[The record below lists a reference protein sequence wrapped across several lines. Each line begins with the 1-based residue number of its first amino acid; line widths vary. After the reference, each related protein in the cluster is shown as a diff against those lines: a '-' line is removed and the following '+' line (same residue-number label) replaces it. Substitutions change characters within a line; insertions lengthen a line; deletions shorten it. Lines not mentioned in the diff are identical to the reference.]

1 MTAPAEALADPVGTV
16 VCLVTTADP
25 ALERDLVRRIVE
37 QAGGRSKRRRLA
49 VELAGNPS
57 VLTTGRSP
65 ASKAAGDLLL
75 ALRAVG
81 ATGISLPWCADCGHR
96 VTSVQRRG
104 GHWYC
109 APCYVRPEDCAGC
122 GNTRQVAFR
131 DRQGRPRCSKCPDQ
145 DAGDPLLALVEVI
158 VVTDPGLP
166 AEAAAAAVKATVT
179 KQAHLQ
185 KLAWLL
191 RDEPGLL
198 TGDGAK
204 APFPVVLRLIDAL
217 CEAGATRISRPACP
231 RCGRVIALSKQR
243 DGLRICRN
251 CFARARA
258 VPCAKCRTVSEPAAR
273 DGQGRPLCSYCLVSD
288 PVNLEECVRCR
299 RRRQVSTR
307 TPEGPVCATCNPR
320 DIMACSSC
328 GRAVPCAVSKITG
341 QPRCGACSRSLA
353 QCSRCGQLATAR
365 AGTRDAPLCGD
376 CAVPDPGLLKACPGC
391 GSPGRLIAGAC
402 RRCHLR
408 QRLDELLAGSTGHV
422 RPELQILH
430 QTLAATDRP
439 AAVLAW
445 LSSGT
450 PQAML
455 TELAAGLRPLTH
467 AALDELPE
475 TKPLTHL
482 RSVLVATGALPA
494 RDEHLV
500 QLERWIAQ
508 AVARRADRQ
517 EKEILHRYAAWHVLR
532 RLRQR
537 NRGTHT
543 TSGQASVARRNITA
557 AAAFLDWL
565 AARGLTLASCPQG
578 DLDEWTAAASTS
590 QRGPAGHFIRWAR
603 SQKLTGLDFP
613 ATRWTGPTRV
623 IDAEGRWAQARRLL
637 HDRTLKPG
645 DRVAGLL
652 LLLYAQQPATISRLT
667 LGHIQAG
674 DGEVRLQL
682 GREPVVLPEPLAGLI
697 LHLAAARRGHA
708 TTGDQGTSPWLLP
721 GGRPGQPISPY
732 RLSERLRQIGIQPGP
747 ARSAALFQLAT
758 ELPAAILARMLGIHI
773 DVAVAWQ
780 RISAGDW
787 MTYAADV
794 SRRPPQE
801 QPSPSPGRP
810 LETETS

>member
-1 MTAPAEALADPVGTV
+1 VTTSAQALADPVGTV
-16 VCLVTTADP
+16 VSLVTAADP
-25 ALERDLVRRIVE
+25 VLERDLVRRIVE
-37 QAGGRSKRRRLA
+37 QVGGGRSKRRRLA

-65 ASKAAGDLLL
+65 ASKAAGDLMI
-75 ALRAVG
+75 ALRAAG
-81 ATGISLPWCADCGHR
+81 ATGISPPWCADCGHR

-104 GHWYC
+104 EHWYC

-145 DAGDPLLALVEVI
+145 DACDPLLALVEI
-158 VVTDPGLP
+158 ITATDPGLP
-166 AEAAAAAVKATVT
+166 AEAAAAAIEATVT

-185 KLAWLL
+185 RLAWLL
-191 RDEPGLL
+191 HDKPELL

-217 CEAGATRISRPACP
+217 CEAGATRIRRPACP
-231 RCGRVIALSKQR
+231 RCRRVIALGKQR
-243 DGLRICRN
+243 DGLRICRS
-251 CFARARA
+251 CCARARA
-258 VPCAKCRTVSEPAAR
+258 VPCAKCGTTSEPAAR

-307 TPEGPVCATCNPR
+307 TPAGPVCATCNPR
-320 DIMACSSC
+320 GILACSSC
-328 GRAVPCAVSKITG
+328 GRTAPCAVSKITG
-341 QPRCGACSRSLA
+341 QPRCGACARSLA

-365 AGTRDAPLCGD
+365 AGTRDAPLCGN
-376 CAVPDPGLLKACPGC
+376 CAVPGPGLLKTCPGC

-408 QRLDELLAGSTGHV
+408 QRLDELLADSAGNV
-422 RPELQILH
+422 RPELQVLH
-430 QTLAATDRP
+430 QTLATTDRP

-445 LSSGT
+445 LSGCT

-467 AALDELPE
+467 AALDELPAS
-475 TKPLTHL
+475 KPLTHL

-494 RDEHLV
+494 RDEHLIE
-500 QLERWIAQ
+500 LERWITQ
-508 AVARRADRQ
+508 AVAGRADRQ
-517 EKEILHRYAAWHVLR
+517 EKEIVHRYAVWHVLR

-537 NRGTHT
+537 IRGTHA
-543 TSGQASVARRNITA
+543 TSGQADVARRNIAA

-565 AARGLTLASCPQG
+565 TARGLTLASCPQG
-578 DLDEWTAAASTS
+578 DLDEWTAAATAS

-603 SQKLTGLDFP
+603 NQKLTSLDFP
-613 ATRWTGPTRV
+613 ATRWAGPTRV

-637 HDRTLKPG
+637 HDGTLKPE
-645 DRVAGLL
+645 DRAAGLL
-652 LLLYAQQPATISRLT
+652 VLLYAQQPATISRLT
-667 LGHIQAG
+667 LGHVQPS
-674 DGEVRLQL
+674 DGEVRLRL

-697 LHLAAARRGHA
+697 LHLAAARQGHA
-708 TTGDQGTSPWLLP
+708 TTGDRGTSPWLLP

-747 ARSAALFQLAT
+747 ARSTALFQLAT

-794 SRRPPQE
+794 SRRE
-801 QPSPSPGRP
+801 SQPGAVPSRH
-810 LETETS
+810 ETPART

>member
-1 MTAPAEALADPVGTV
+1 MTAPAAALSDPVGTV
-16 VCLVTTADP
+16 VSLVTAADP

-37 QAGGRSKRRRLA
+37 QAGGGRSKRRRLA

-57 VLTTGRSP
+57 VLATGRSP
-65 ASKAAGDLLL
+65 ASKVAGDLLL
-75 ALRAVG
+75 ALRAAG
-81 ATGISLPWCADCGHR
+81 ATGISPPWCADCGRR

-104 GHWYC
+104 EHWYC

-145 DAGDPLLALVEVI
+145 DARDPLPALVEVI
-158 VVTDPGLP
+158 VMTDPGLP
-166 AEAAAAAVKATVT
+166 AEAAASAIEATVT

-191 RDEPGLL
+191 HDEPELL

-217 CEAGATRISRPACP
+217 CEAGATRIRRPACP
-231 RCGRVIALSKQR
+231 RCRRVIALGKKR
-243 DGLRICRN
+243 DGVRICRN

-258 VPCAKCRTVSEPAAR
+258 VPCAKCGTIREPAAR
-273 DGQGRPLCSYCLVSD
+273 DGQGRPLCSYCLVTD

-299 RRRQVSTR
+299 RRRQVSAR

-320 DIMACSSC
+320 GILACSSC
-328 GRAVPCAVSKITG
+328 GRTVPCAVSKITG
-341 QPRCGACSRSLA
+341 QPRCGACARSLA

-365 AGTRDAPLCGD
+365 AGTRDAPLCGN
-376 CAVPDPGLLKACPGC
+376 CAVPGPGFLKTCPGC

-408 QRLDELLAGSTGHV
+408 QRLDELIADSAGNV
-422 RPELQILH
+422 RPELQVLH
-430 QTLAATDRP
+430 QTLAATGRP

-450 PQAML
+450 AQAML

-467 AALDELPE
+467 AALDELAAS
-475 TKPLTHL
+475 KPLTHL

-500 QLERWIAQ
+500 QLERWITHT
-508 AVARRADRQ
+508 VASRADRQ
-517 EKEILHRYAAWHVLR
+517 EKEILHRYAVWHVVR

-537 NRGTHT
+537 TRGTHAT
-543 TSGQASVARRNITA
+543 CGQADVSRRNIAA

-565 AARGLTLASCPQG
+565 TARGLTLASCPQG
-578 DLDEWTAAASTS
+578 DLDEWMAAATTS
-590 QRGPAGHFIRWAR
+590 QRGPTGHFIRWAR
-603 SQKLTGLDFP
+603 SQKLTSLDFP
-613 ATRWTGPTRV
+613 ATRWAGPTRV

-637 HDRTLKPG
+637 HDGTLKPE
-645 DRVAGLL
+645 DRAAGLL
-652 LLLYAQQPATISRLT
+652 VLLYAQQPATISRLT

-674 DGEVRLQL
+674 DGEVRLRL
-682 GREPVVLPEPLAGLI
+682 GREPVVLPGPLAGLI
-697 LHLAAARRGHA
+697 LHLAAARQGHA
-708 TTGDQGTSPWLLP
+708 ATGDQGASPWLLP

-732 RLSERLRQIGIQPGP
+732 RLSERLRQIGIQPGS
-747 ARSAALFQLAT
+747 ARSTALFQLAT

-773 DVAVAWQ
+773 DVAVTWQ

-794 SRRPPQE
+794 SRRSGPQPV
-801 QPSPSPGRP
+801 PSRH
-810 LETETS
+810 ETQDRQ